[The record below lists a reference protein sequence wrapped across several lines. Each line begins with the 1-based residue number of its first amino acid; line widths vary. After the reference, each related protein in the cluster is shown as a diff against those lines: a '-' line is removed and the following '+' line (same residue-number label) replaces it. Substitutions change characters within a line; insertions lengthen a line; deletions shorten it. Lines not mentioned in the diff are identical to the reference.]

1 VVLKPQE
8 MLKCDVLVIGS
19 GGAGLRAA
27 IVAGL
32 KNADTLLVSKSRIG
46 HPTNTYMSKSIIAA
60 SGWGV
65 PEDNKD
71 VHMLDTIK
79 GGRYLND
86 QEKVA
91 MVAERAGKEVAFL
104 KDCGVNFEMEEG
116 KPVLAKIPGHHYA
129 RHVHGKNWTGSDLIK
144 PLRRRAEAAGVR
156 FEENVFVTRL
166 LTSEGKISGAT
177 GLTADGNFI
186 SIQAKAVVLAT
197 GGYAQIYLNTNNA
210 AGITGD
216 GLALAFDTGVAL
228 KDMEFVQFYPT
239 AMGKRGS
246 RLLLYEKMLVQ
257 KGVVLKNSDGED
269 ILRKND
275 RDPATI
281 TRDQLAQLI
290 IKEIKDSPERKQKII
305 MDLESLSE
313 QTAKELTHLLPS
325 SWWKGKKTYEVV
337 PTTHFCM
344 GGIATD
350 KWGAT
355 SLSALFA
362 VGEVTAGAHGAN
374 RLAGNA
380 LAEVFSMGS
389 LVGEKAADLALNTGS
404 HFPIKEAADDEMKRL
419 EREFSGEGESPRQL
433 LQELKAQMWNNVGV
447 SREKNELEEALEY
460 IQGSQPRAAVG
471 NPADLIR
478 LLELRNMRIVAE
490 MVCKA
495 ALKRTESRGAH
506 FRVDHPDE
514 DNSRWLKNIVFRKG
528 EAGMEVGTT
537 TVCQDLVKP

>member
-1 VVLKPQE
+1 MLKPQE
-8 MLKCDVLVIGS
+8 MLKCDVLIIGS

-27 IVAGL
+27 IVARS
-32 KNADTLLVSKSRIG
+32 KNADTLLVSKSKIG
-46 HPTNTYMSKSIIAA
+46 HPTNTYMSKAIIAA

-65 PEDNKD
+65 PEDNKN
-71 VHMLDTIK
+71 VHMVDTIK

-86 QEKVA
+86 QGKVA
-91 MVAERAGKEVAFL
+91 MLAERAEKEVAFL
-104 KDCGVNFEMEEG
+104 KECGVNFELHEG
-116 KPVLAKIPGHHYA
+116 KPEVVKIPGHHYA
-129 RHVHGKNWTGSDLIK
+129 RHVHGENWTGSDLIN
-144 PLRRRAEAAGVR
+144 PLRSRADAAGVR
-156 FEENVFVTRL
+156 FEEHVFVTRL
-166 LTSEGKISGAT
+166 LTSDGKISGAT
-177 GLTADGNFI
+177 GVTADGNFI
-186 SIQAKAVVLAT
+186 IIQAKAVVLAT

-216 GLALAFDTGVAL
+216 GLALAYDAGVAL
-228 KDMEFVQFYPT
+228 KDMEFVQYYPT

-257 KGVVLKNSDGED
+257 KGVVLKNSNGED
-269 ILRKND
+269 ILKKND
-275 RDPATI
+275 ADPAHI

-290 IKEIKDSPERKQKII
+290 TKEIKNSPEGKQSII

-313 QTAKELTHLLPS
+313 ETAKELTQLLPS
-325 SWWKGKKTYEVV
+325 SWWKGEKTYEVV

-344 GGIATD
+344 GGIETD

-355 SLSALFA
+355 SITGLFA

-389 LVGEKAADLALNTGS
+389 LVGEKAADMAINAGPP
-404 HFPIKEAADDEMKRL
+404 FPIKEAADDEIKRL
-419 EREFSGEGESPRQL
+419 EKEFSAEGESPRQL
-433 LQELKAQMWNNVGV
+433 IQQLKAQMWNKVGI
-447 SREKNELEEALEY
+447 SRKKNELEEALEY
-460 IQGSQPRAAVG
+460 IQGSWPPTAVE
-471 NPADLIR
+471 NPAELIL
-478 LLELRNMRIVAE
+478 LLELQNMRIVAE

-506 FRVDHPDE
+506 FRVDYPDE

-528 EAGMEVGTT
+528 EAGMEVGTM

>member
-1 VVLKPQE
+1 MLKPQE
-8 MLKCDVLVIGS
+8 MLKCDVLIIGS

-27 IVAGL
+27 IVARS
-32 KNADTLLVSKSRIG
+32 KNADTLLVSKSKIG
-46 HPTNTYMSKSIIAA
+46 HPTNTYMSKAIIAA

-65 PEDNKD
+65 PEDNKN
-71 VHMLDTIK
+71 VHMVDTIK

-86 QEKVA
+86 QGKVA
-91 MVAERAGKEVAFL
+91 MLAERAEKEVAFL
-104 KDCGVNFEMEEG
+104 KECGVNFELHEG
-116 KPVLAKIPGHHYA
+116 KPEVVKIPGHHYA
-129 RHVHGKNWTGSDLIK
+129 RHVHGENWTGSDLIN
-144 PLRRRAEAAGVR
+144 PLRSRADAAGVR
-156 FEENVFVTRL
+156 FEEHVFVTRL
-166 LTSEGKISGAT
+166 LTSDGKISGAT
-177 GLTADGNFI
+177 GVTADGNFI
-186 SIQAKAVVLAT
+186 IIQAKAVVLAT

-216 GLALAFDTGVAL
+216 GLALAYDAGVAL
-228 KDMEFVQFYPT
+228 KDMEFVQYYPT

-257 KGVVLKNSDGED
+257 KGVVLKNSNGED
-269 ILRKND
+269 ILKKND
-275 RDPATI
+275 ADPAHI

-290 IKEIKDSPERKQKII
+290 TKEIKNSPEGKQSII

-313 QTAKELTHLLPS
+313 ETAKELTQLLPS
-325 SWWKGKKTYEVV
+325 SWWKGEKTYEVV

-344 GGIATD
+344 GGIETD

-355 SLSALFA
+355 SITGLFA

-389 LVGEKAADLALNTGS
+389 LVGEKAADLAINAGPP
-404 HFPIKEAADDEMKRL
+404 FPIKETADDEIKRL
-419 EREFSGEGESPRQL
+419 EKEFSAEGESPRQL
-433 LQELKAQMWNNVGV
+433 IQQLKAQMWNKVGI

-460 IQGSQPRAAVG
+460 IQGPLPSVDVG
-471 NPADLIR
+471 NPAELIL
-478 LLELRNMRIVAE
+478 LLELQNMRIVAE

-506 FRVDHPDE
+506 FRVDYPDE

-528 EAGMEVGTT
+528 EAGMEVGTM

>member
-1 VVLKPQE
+1 MLKPQE
-8 MLKCDVLVIGS
+8 ILKCDVLVIGS

-32 KNADTLLVSKSRIG
+32 KNADTLLVSKSEIG
-46 HPTNTYMSKSIIAA
+46 RPTNTYMSKSIIAA

-65 PEDNKD
+65 SEDNKD
-71 VHMLDTIK
+71 VHTVDTIK

-91 MVAERAGKEVAFL
+91 IVAERAGKEVAFL
-104 KDCGVNFEMEEG
+104 KECGVNFEMNEG
-116 KPVLAKIPGHHYA
+116 KPAVVKIPGHHYA
-129 RHVHGKNWTGSDLIK
+129 RHVHGENWTGSDLVK
-144 PLRRRAEAAGVR
+144 PLRRRAEEAGVR
-156 FEENVFVTRL
+156 FEEHVFVTRL
-166 LTSEGKISGAT
+166 LTTDGKISGAT
-177 GLTADGNFI
+177 GVTADGKFI
-186 SIQAKAVVLAT
+186 AIQAKAVVLAT

-216 GLALAFDTGVAL
+216 GQALAFDTGVAL
-228 KDMEFVQFYPT
+228 KDMEFVQYYPT
-239 AMGKRGS
+239 ARGKQGS

-269 ILRKND
+269 ILQKNGK
-275 RDPATI
+275 DPARI

-290 IKEIKDSPERKQKII
+290 IKEIKESPEGKQKII
-305 MDLESLSE
+305 MDLEFLSE
-313 QTAKELTHLLPS
+313 QTAKELTQLLPS
-325 SWWKGKKTYEVV
+325 SWWKGEKSYEVV

-344 GGIATD
+344 GGIVTD

-355 SLSALFA
+355 SLSGLFA

-380 LAEVFSMGS
+380 LAEIFSMGS
-389 LVGEKAADLALNTGS
+389 LVGEKAADLAMNTGS
-404 HFPIKEAADDEMKRL
+404 PFPIKEAADDEMKRL

-433 LQELKAQMWNNVGV
+433 IQELKAQMWNKAGV

-460 IQGSQPRAAVG
+460 IQGPWPRAAVG
-471 NPADLIR
+471 SPAELIQ
-478 LLELRNMRIVAE
+478 LLELLNMRIVAE

-506 FRVDHPDE
+506 FRVDYPDE

-528 EAGMEVGTT
+528 EAGMEVETT
-537 TVCQDLVKP
+537 AVSQDLVKP

>member
-1 VVLKPQE
+1 MLKPQE
-8 MLKCDVLVIGS
+8 MLKCDVLIIGS

-27 IVAGL
+27 IVARS
-32 KNADTLLVSKSRIG
+32 KNADTLLVSKSKIG
-46 HPTNTYMSKSIIAA
+46 HPTNTYMSKAIIAA

-65 PEDNKD
+65 PEDNKN
-71 VHMLDTIK
+71 VHMVDTIK

-86 QEKVA
+86 QGKVA
-91 MVAERAGKEVAFL
+91 MLAERAEKEVAFL
-104 KDCGVNFEMEEG
+104 KECGVNFELHEG
-116 KPVLAKIPGHHYA
+116 KPEVVKIPGHHYA
-129 RHVHGKNWTGSDLIK
+129 RHVHGENWTGSDLIN
-144 PLRRRAEAAGVR
+144 PLRSRADAAGVR
-156 FEENVFVTRL
+156 FEEHVFVTRL
-166 LTSEGKISGAT
+166 LTSDGKISGAT
-177 GLTADGNFI
+177 GVTADGNFI
-186 SIQAKAVVLAT
+186 IIQAKAVVLAT

-216 GLALAFDTGVAL
+216 GLALAYDAGVAL
-228 KDMEFVQFYPT
+228 KDMEFVQYYPT

-257 KGVVLKNSDGED
+257 KGVVLKNSNGED
-269 ILRKND
+269 ILKKND
-275 RDPATI
+275 ADPAHI

-290 IKEIKDSPERKQKII
+290 TKEIKNSPEGKQSII

-313 QTAKELTHLLPS
+313 ETAKELTQLLPS
-325 SWWKGKKTYEVV
+325 SWWKGEKTYEVV
-337 PTTHFCM
+337 PTTHFFFFFFE
-344 GGIATD
+344 TD

-355 SLSALFA
+355 SITGLFA

-389 LVGEKAADLALNTGS
+389 LVGEKAADMAINAGPP
-404 HFPIKEAADDEMKRL
+404 FPIKEAADDEIKRL
-419 EREFSGEGESPRQL
+419 EKEFSAEGESPRQL
-433 LQELKAQMWNNVGV
+433 IQQLKAQMWNKVGI
-447 SREKNELEEALEY
+447 SRKKNELEEALEY
-460 IQGSQPRAAVG
+460 IQGSWPPTAVE
-471 NPADLIR
+471 NPAELIL
-478 LLELRNMRIVAE
+478 LLELQNMRIVAE

-506 FRVDHPDE
+506 FRVDYPDE

-528 EAGMEVGTT
+528 EAGMEVGTM

>member
-1 VVLKPQE
+1 MLKPQE

-27 IVAGL
+27 IVAAL
-32 KNADTLLVSKSRIG
+32 KNADTLLVSKSKIG
-46 HPTNTYMSKSIIAA
+46 RPSNTYMSKAIIAA

-65 PEDNKD
+65 PEDNKNI
-71 VHMLDTIK
+71 HMADTIT
-79 GGRYLND
+79 GGRYIND

-91 MVAERAGKEVAFL
+91 MLAERAGNEVAFL
-104 KDCGVNFEMEEG
+104 KECGVNFEMEEG
-116 KPVLAKIPGHHYA
+116 KPQVVKIPGHHYA
-129 RHVHGKNWTGSDLIK
+129 RHVHGENWTGSDLVK
-144 PLRRRAEAAGVR
+144 PVRRRAEKAGVR
-156 FEENVFVTRL
+156 FKAHVFITRL
-166 LTSEGKISGAT
+166 LTSDGRITGAT
-177 GLTADGNFI
+177 GVTPDGNFI
-186 SIQAKAVVLAT
+186 AIQAKAVVLAT

-216 GLALAFDTGVAL
+216 GLSLAFDAGVAL

-239 AMGKRGS
+239 AMGKRGG

-257 KGVVLKNSDGED
+257 KGVVLKNSNGED

-275 RDPATI
+275 KDPARI

-290 IKEIKDSPERKQKII
+290 IKEIKSSPEGKEKIF

-313 QTAKELTHLLPS
+313 QTAKELTHLLPPL
-325 SWWKGKKTYEVV
+325 WWKGEKTYEVV

-344 GGIATD
+344 GGIVTD

-355 SLSALFA
+355 SLSGLFA

-380 LAEVFSMGS
+380 LAEIFSLGS
-389 LVGEKAADLALNTGS
+389 LVGEQAVDLAMNTDTF
-404 HFPIKEAADDEMKRL
+404 FPIKEAADNEKKRL
-419 EREFSGEGESPRQL
+419 EREFSEVGESPRQL
-433 LQELKAQMWNNVGV
+433 IQELKAQMWNNVGI
-447 SREKNELEEALEY
+447 SREKNELEKALEY
-460 IQGSQPRAAVG
+460 IQGPWPSAAVKD
-471 NPADLIR
+471 PAELIR
-478 LLELRNMRIVAE
+478 LLELQNMRIVAE

-506 FRVDHPDE
+506 FRVDYPDE
-514 DNSRWLKNIVFRKG
+514 DNSRWLRNIVFRKG
-528 EAGMEVGTT
+528 EAGMEVETT
-537 TVCQDLVKP
+537 TVSQVLVKP

>member
-177 GLTADGNFI
+177 GVTADGNFI
-186 SIQAKAVVLAT
+186 AIQAKAVVLAT
-197 GGYAQIYLNTNNA
+197 GGYGQIYLNTNNA

-325 SWWKGKKTYEVV
+325 SWWKGEKTYEVV

-433 LQELKAQMWNNVGV
+433 LQELKAQMWNN
-447 SREKNELEEALEY
+447 E
-460 IQGSQPRAAVG
+460 PRAAVG

>member
-91 MVAERAGKEVAFL
+91 MLAERAGKEVAFL

-325 SWWKGKKTYEVV
+325 SWWKGEKTYEVV

-350 KWGAT
+350 KWGST

>member
-1 VVLKPQE
+1 MLKPQE

-32 KNADTLLVSKSRIG
+32 KNADTLLVSKSKIG
-46 HPTNTYMSKSIIAA
+46 HPSNTYMSKSIIAA

-71 VHMLDTIK
+71 VHMVDTIK

-86 QEKVA
+86 QGKVA
-91 MVAERAGKEVAFL
+91 ILAERAGKEVAFL

-116 KPVLAKIPGHHYA
+116 KPQVVKIPGHHYA
-129 RHVHGKNWTGSDLIK
+129 RHVHGENWTGSDLVK

-166 LTSEGKISGAT
+166 LTSDGKISGAT
-177 GLTADGNFI
+177 GVTADGDFI
-186 SIQAKAVVLAT
+186 AIQAKTVVLAT
-197 GGYAQIYLNTNNA
+197 GGYGQIYLNTNNA
-210 AGITGD
+210 TGITGD

-239 AMGKRGS
+239 ARGKQGN
-246 RLLLYEKMLVQ
+246 RLLLYERMLVQ
-257 KGVVLKNSDGED
+257 KGVILKNSDGED
-269 ILRKND
+269 ILKKND

-290 IKEIKDSPERKQKII
+290 IKEIKNSPEGNQKII

-313 QTAKELTHLLPS
+313 QTAKELINLLPS
-325 SWWKGKKTYEVV
+325 SWWKGEKTYEVL

-344 GGIATD
+344 GGIETD

-355 SLSALFA
+355 SLSGLFA
-362 VGEVTAGAHGAN
+362 VGEATAGAHGAN

-380 LAEVFSMGS
+380 LAEIFSMGS
-389 LVGEKAADLALNTGS
+389 LVGEKAADLAMNISS
-404 HFPIKEAADDEMKRL
+404 HFLIKEAADDEIKRL
-419 EREFSGEGESPRQL
+419 EREFSGEGESPRKL
-433 LQELKAQMWNNVGV
+433 IQELKVQMWNNVGV

-460 IQGSQPRAAVG
+460 IQGPLPSAAVG
-471 NPADLIR
+471 NPAELIL

-506 FRVDHPDE
+506 FRVDYPDE

-528 EAGMEVGTT
+528 EAGIEVETT
-537 TVCQDLVKP
+537 TVSQDLVKP

>member
-1 VVLKPQE
+1 MLKPQE

-27 IVAGL
+27 IVARL
-32 KNADTLLVSKSRIG
+32 KNANTLLVSKSKIG

-71 VHMLDTIK
+71 VHMVDTIK

-91 MVAERAGKEVAFL
+91 MLAERAGKEVAFL
-104 KDCGVNFEMEEG
+104 KDCGVNFEMQEG
-116 KPVLAKIPGHHYA
+116 KPEVIKIPGHHYA
-129 RHVHGKNWTGSDLIK
+129 RHVHGENWTGSDLIK
-144 PLRRRAEAAGVR
+144 PLRRRAEATGVR

-166 LTSEGKISGAT
+166 LTSEGKVSGAT
-177 GLTADGNFI
+177 GVTAEGNFI
-186 SIQAKAVVLAT
+186 TIQAKSVVLAT

-246 RLLLYEKMLVQ
+246 RLLLYEKLLVQ
-257 KGVVLKNSDGED
+257 KGVILKNSDGED
-269 ILRKND
+269 ILRKNGS
-275 RDPATI
+275 DPTSI

-290 IKEIKDSPERKQKII
+290 IKEIKDSPKGKQRII

-313 QTAKELTHLLPS
+313 QTAKELTKLLPP
-325 SWWKGKKTYEVV
+325 SWWKGEKTYEVV

-344 GGIATD
+344 GGIETD

-355 SLSALFA
+355 SLSGLFA

-389 LVGEKAADLALNTGS
+389 LVGEKAADLAMKIGS
-404 HFPIKEAADDEMKRL
+404 PFPINEAADYEKKRL
-419 EREFSGEGESPRQL
+419 EREFSEEGESPGQL
-433 LQELKAQMWNNVGV
+433 IQGLKAQMWNKVGI

-460 IQGSQPRAAVG
+460 IQGPWPRTAAE
-471 NPADLIR
+471 NPAELIR
-478 LLELRNMRIVAE
+478 LLELGNMRIVAE

-506 FRVDHPDE
+506 FRVDYPDE

-528 EAGMEVGTT
+528 EAGMEVGTM

>member
-1 VVLKPQE
+1 MLKPQE
-8 MLKCDVLVIGS
+8 MLKCDVLIIGS

-27 IVAGL
+27 IVARS
-32 KNADTLLVSKSRIG
+32 KNADTLLVSKSKIG
-46 HPTNTYMSKSIIAA
+46 HPTNTYMSKAIIAA

-65 PEDNKD
+65 PEDNKN
-71 VHMLDTIK
+71 VHMVDTIK

-86 QEKVA
+86 QGKVA
-91 MVAERAGKEVAFL
+91 MLAERAEKEVAFL
-104 KDCGVNFEMEEG
+104 KECGVNFELHEG
-116 KPVLAKIPGHHYA
+116 KPEVVKIPGHHYA
-129 RHVHGKNWTGSDLIK
+129 RHVHGENWTGSDLIN
-144 PLRRRAEAAGVR
+144 PLRSRADAAGVR
-156 FEENVFVTRL
+156 FEEHVFVTRL
-166 LTSEGKISGAT
+166 LTSDGKISGAT
-177 GLTADGNFI
+177 GVTADGNFI
-186 SIQAKAVVLAT
+186 IIQAKAVVLAT

-216 GLALAFDTGVAL
+216 GLALAYDAGVAL
-228 KDMEFVQFYPT
+228 KDMEFVQYYPT

-257 KGVVLKNSDGED
+257 KGVVLKNSNGED
-269 ILRKND
+269 ILKKND
-275 RDPATI
+275 ADPAHI

-290 IKEIKDSPERKQKII
+290 TKEIKNSPEGKQSII

-313 QTAKELTHLLPS
+313 ETAKELTQLLPS
-325 SWWKGKKTYEVV
+325 SWWKGEKTYEVV

-344 GGIATD
+344 GGIETD

-355 SLSALFA
+355 SITGLFA

-389 LVGEKAADLALNTGS
+389 LVGEKAADLAINAGPP
-404 HFPIKEAADDEMKRL
+404 FPIKEAADDEIKRL
-419 EREFSGEGESPRQL
+419 EKEFSAEGESPRQL
-433 LQELKAQMWNNVGV
+433 IQQLKAQMWNKVGI
-447 SREKNELEEALEY
+447 SRKKNELEEALEY
-460 IQGSQPRAAVG
+460 IQGSWPPTAVE
-471 NPADLIR
+471 NPAELIL
-478 LLELRNMRIVAE
+478 LLELQNMRIVAE

-506 FRVDHPDE
+506 FRVDYPDE

-528 EAGMEVGTT
+528 EAGMEVGTM

>member
-325 SWWKGKKTYEVV
+325 SWWKGEKTYEVV